1 MTNYNPP
8 TESLTKFNP
17 AVFEDNFSTN
27 EVDTKL
33 KNLETN
39 KIESAG
45 NLYIERGQKTSTDA
59 TGTINFT
66 ANFTSGPSV
75 FCQVEDNTNNILKTI
90 TVTNVVK
97 ASFNFKCIEI
107 ENNTISIVSS
117 PFFYTAIGEIA

>member
-8 TESLTKFNP
+8 TNILTEFNP
-17 AVFEDNFSTN
+17 AIFEDNFTTN

-45 NLYIERGQKTSTDA
+45 NLYIERGQKTSSDS
-59 TGTINFT
+59 TGTITFTTNFES
-66 ANFTSGPSV
+66 APFV
-75 FCQVEDNTNNILKTI
+75 FCQVEDDSTTILKTI
-90 TVTNVVK
+90 MVSQVVK
-97 ASFNFKCIEI
+97 ASFNFRCIQTDAS
-107 ENNTISIVSS
+107 TISTVSS

>member
-17 AVFEDNFSTN
+17 AVFEDNFTTN

-45 NLYIERGQKTSTDA
+45 NLHIERGQKTSTDA
-59 TGTINFT
+59 TGPINFT
-66 ANFTSGPSV
+66 NDFTSTPFI
-75 FCQVEDNTNNILKTI
+75 FCQVEDDSTSVLKTI
-90 TVTNVVK
+90 MVSNIAKASCNFRCIQIQSGTVSTVT
-97 ASFNFKCIEI
+97 
-107 ENNTISIVSS
+107 S
-117 PFFYTAIGEIA
+117 PFFYTVIGEIA

>member
-39 KIESAG
+39 KVESVG
-45 NLYIERGQKTSTDA
+45 NLYIERGQKTSSDA
-59 TGTINFT
+59 TGKIDFITT
-66 ANFTSGPSV
+66 FTSAPSV
-75 FCQVEDNTNNILKTI
+75 FCQVEDNTNTILKTI
-90 TVTNVVK
+90 TVGNVLK
-97 ASFNFKCIEI
+97 ASFNFKCVEI
-107 ENNTISIVSS
+107 ESNTISIVSS

>member
-8 TESLTKFNP
+8 INILTEFNP
-17 AVFEDNFSTN
+17 AMFEDNFTTN

-59 TGTINFT
+59 TGTITYT
-66 ANFTSGPSV
+66 ANFTSSPFV
-75 FCQVEDNTNNILKTI
+75 FCQVEDDSTTILKTI
-90 TVTNVVK
+90 IVSNVIK
-97 ASFNFKCIEI
+97 ASFNFRCIQSDAS
-107 ENNTISIVSS
+107 TISTVSS
-117 PFFYTAIGEIA
+117 PFFYTVVGYIA

>member
-17 AVFEDNFSTN
+17 AVFEDNFTTN

-45 NLYIERGQKTSTDA
+45 NLYIETGSKTSSDS
-59 TGTINFT
+59 TGNINFT
-66 ANFTSGPSV
+66 KTYASPPAVFAQVDANSDTLIKV
-75 FCQVEDNTNNILKTI
+75 IHVAQI
-90 TVTNVVK
+90 TTTK
-97 ASFNFKCIEI
+97 FSFKCMETDASTVS
-107 ENNTISIVSS
+107 NVSS
-117 PFFYTAIGEIA
+117 PFSYTIIGELA

>member
-17 AVFEDNFSTN
+17 AVFEDNFTTN

-45 NLYIERGQKTSTDA
+45 NLHIERGQKTSTDA
-59 TGTINFT
+59 TGQINFT
-66 ANFTSGPSV
+66 TDFTSTPFI
-75 FCQVEDNTNNILKTI
+75 FCQVEDDSTSVLKTI
-90 TVTNVVK
+90 TVSSVTANR
-97 ASFNFKCIEI
+97 FLFKCMQIDGS
-107 ENNTISIVSS
+107 TISAVSS

>member
-8 TESLTKFNP
+8 TENLTNFNP
-17 AVFEDNFSTN
+17 SVFEDNFTTN

-45 NLYIERGQKTSTDA
+45 NLYIERGQKTSSDA
-59 TGTINFT
+59 TGIINLT
-66 ANFTSGPSV
+66 TTFTSVPSV

-90 TVTNVVK
+90 TIGNATKV
-97 ASFNFKCIEI
+97 SFNFKCIEI